1 MMLNEKPNTYQ
12 IQVRQRGQL
21 TLPSKL
27 RELMNIDDGDVLTLV
42 SVGETLVLIPKPLR
56 TPQLTEQLASLMED
70 AGVTLADMLADLPR
84 IREELSA
91 ERYHVQQP
99 D

>member
-1 MMLNEKPNTYQ
+1 MLYDKPIPYQ
-12 IQVRQRGQL
+12 IQVRQRGQV

-27 RELMNIDDGDVLTLV
+27 RESMDIEDGDVLTLLP
-42 SVGETLVLIPKPLR
+42 VGEALVLIPRQLK
-56 TPQLTEQLASLMED
+56 TPQLTDQLASLMED
-70 AGVTLADMLADLPR
+70 AGVTLAELLEDLPR

-91 ERYHVQQP
+91 ERYNTQKP